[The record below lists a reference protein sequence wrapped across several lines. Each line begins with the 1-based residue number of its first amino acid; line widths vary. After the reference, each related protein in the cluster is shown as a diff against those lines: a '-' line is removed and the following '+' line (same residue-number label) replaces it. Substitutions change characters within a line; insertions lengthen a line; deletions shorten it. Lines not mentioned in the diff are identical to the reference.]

1 MTFVK
6 QIAGVAALLAALLL
20 GLSAPSAQ
28 AGYIATLTQQASSVV
43 ASGSGTFDL
52 TGLSL
57 TSPGENTSQ
66 AGINPAF
73 ALINTGPTIATPVD
87 LYIGITGPTSFG
99 SGFFTPASGGSGDPV
114 NIQGSNDILVVPAG
128 YVSDSTLSDTATYD
142 NATFASLGV
151 TVGTYTWTWGSD
163 GPNQNFTL
171 IIGTPTS
178 IPEPASLALLG
189 GGVAL
194 LGLVSAGTFRR
205 RSVGRGG
212 SLRLDVVV
220 ATLFGAVGNVS
231 TNRDVT
237 GSAI

>member
-1 MTFVK
+1 MTFIK
-6 QIAGVAALLAALLL
+6 QIAGVAALGAALLL
-20 GLSAPSAQ
+20 GLSTPSAQ
-28 AGYIATLTQQASSVV
+28 AGYVGTLTQQANKVV
-43 ASGSGTFDL
+43 ASGSGTLDL

-57 TSPGENTSQ
+57 TMPGENTSQ

-73 ALINTGPTIATPVD
+73 ALINAGPTIATPVD
-87 LYIGITGPTSFG
+87 LYTGTTGPTSFG
-99 SGFFTPASGGSGDPV
+99 SGFFTPASSGSGDPV

-151 TVGTYTWTWGSD
+151 TAGTYTWTWGSD
-163 GPNQNFTL
+163 GANQNFTL
-171 IIGTPTS
+171 IIGTPAS
-178 IPEPASLALLG
+178 IPEPTSLALLG

-194 LGLVSAGTFRR
+194 LGLVSAGPFRR
-205 RSVGRGG
+205 RSAGRGG

-231 TNRDVT
+231 TK
-237 GSAI
+237 